1 MEYASIEFSAHAI
14 QRMLERRID
23 ADAIVRAIR
32 EGEIIAEYKD
42 DMPCPSVL
50 LLDIH
55 DGLPLHVVTGIDLE
69 EASFAS

>member
-14 QRMLERRID
+14 QRMFERKID
-23 ADAIVRAIR
+23 ADAIVRAIQ

-42 DMPCPSVL
+42 DTPCPSVL

-55 DGLPLHVVTGIDLE
+55 DGLPLHVVAG
-69 EASFAS
+69 